1 MPHERAISRGD
12 EAIASLATRPHGI
25 FTTAELEAAGVARA
39 SIVDRVRAGR
49 LHRLHRGVYS
59 IVPFHLQ
66 RVEGRWIAAVRAC
79 GDGAALSHRS
89 AAALWEMRAVPS
101 GPVHVS
107 VPTTAGR
114 RRREGIGI
122 HRSSTLGRPGQ
133 MTVRKEIPVTT
144 PARTLSDLRR
154 TLPKQQYLAALRRAE
169 RRGLDTGPHRYPDDP
184 EPSEIERRMLALCRR
199 HSLPL
204 PLTQQIIGPYTID
217 FLWPLAN
224 LIVETD
230 GWEIHR
236 TRSAFESDRSRDA
249 WLTARGYR
257 VVRFTWGQLTEDGP
271 GVAQTL
277 RRILGLMPR
286 ATR

>member
-1 MPHERAISRGD
+1 MPNERAISRGD
-12 EAIASLATRPHGI
+12 AAIAILASRPHGI

-59 IVPFHLQ
+59 IVPFRLL
-66 RVEGRWIAAVRAC
+66 RVEGRWLAAVRAC
-79 GDGAALSHRS
+79 GEGAVLSHPA
-89 AAALWEMRAVPS
+89 AAALWEMRAIPS

-114 RRREGIGI
+114 RRREGIAI
-122 HRSSTLGRPGQ
+122 HRSSTLGLPGQ
-133 MTVRKEIPVTT
+133 VTVRKEIPVTT

-154 TLPKQQYLAALRRAE
+154 TLPKEQYLAALRRAE
-169 RRGLDTGPHRYPDDP
+169 RQDFDTGPHRYPDDP

-199 HSLPL
+199 HSLPP

-217 FLWPLAN
+217 FLWPQAS

-230 GWEIHR
+230 GWETHG

-257 VVRFTWGQLTEDGP
+257 VVRFTWGQLTAEGP
-271 GVAQTL
+271 TVARTL
-277 RRILGLMPR
+277 RQILGVR
-286 ATR
+286 RRTTR